1 MSIYFNFSIWK
12 FSFSVSVNSS
22 IKTKKDE
29 ETMETKSMRVVQQSE
44 AFAVQSQKAENGQ
57 TMKCNIMLQE
67 MGGKYENQYVA
78 AILGNLATNK
88 FTPGDI
94 VAATMRFSTREYNGA
109 HYQDI
114 LVTDIKCLTPAPSPK
129 GGGE

>member
-1 MSIYFNFSIWK
+1 M
-12 FSFSVSVNSS
+12 NSK
-22 IKTKKDE
+22 I
-29 ETMETKSMRVVQQSE
+29 MRVVQQGE
-44 AFAVQSQKAENGQ
+44 AFAVQSQKSENGQ
-57 TMKCNIMLQE
+57 MMKCNIVLQE

-78 AILGNLATNK
+78 AILGNLATYK

-114 LVTDIKCLTPAPSPK
+114 LVTDIKRLTPAPSPK

>member
-1 MSIYFNFSIWK
+1 MKKQNK
-12 FSFSVSVNSS
+12 GNNNSNNN
-22 IKTKKDE
+22 T
-29 ETMETKSMRVVQQSE
+29 TNNQLNGCNHVQ
-44 AFAVQSQKAENGQ
+44 
-57 TMKCNIMLQE
+57 